1 MIRRAWPVAVWGI
14 LGGPLLRGQDLPYD
28 RRVAAELAGRV
39 VQADQRTIAQMDPG
53 RIARDTNRFTA
64 LVTNR
69 SNSPWV
75 VGLSLRAV
83 PGLWVR
89 GNWQHG
95 YRFEIPAGSER
106 RIEAPYVFRRLTP
119 EATLRVVWG
128 TPRDGAGGLEIVEPV
143 YDTTLAIGK
152 GNPAASDPRLAFDSL
167 HSAHFDVFAW
177 RGSAADRRMAAIAA
191 DRERALQRI
200 AEVLAVPF
208 TGRIRL
214 VLYPD
219 SASKTGQTGHIGAG
233 FASGRTIIEIFN
245 DSVQLDPYHEVAH
258 IVAGER
264 GSPPAMLDE
273 GFAVYISQSL
283 GSDALKYLGAP
294 GRTIT
299 QVVCGYL
306 RSNELIPIGR
316 LFRFMD
322 IGSDSTLPSIS
333 YPESASLTGFLIER
347 YGIERFRDLYAR
359 LSSSTEEVDLRR
371 NEETMAQ
378 IYGQDLGA
386 IDRAWRASL
395 DCPP

>member
-1 MIRRAWPVAVWGI
+1 
-14 LGGPLLRGQDLPYD
+14 
-28 RRVAAELAGRV
+28 
-39 VQADQRTIAQMDPG
+39 
-53 RIARDTNRFTA
+53 
-64 LVTNR
+64 
-69 SNSPWV
+69 
-75 VGLSLRAV
+75 
-83 PGLWVR
+83 
-89 GNWQHG
+89 
-95 YRFEIPAGSER
+95 
-106 RIEAPYVFRRLTP
+106 
-119 EATLRVVWG
+119 
-128 TPRDGAGGLEIVEPV
+128 
-143 YDTTLAIGK
+143 
-152 GNPAASDPRLAFDSL
+152 
-167 HSAHFDVFAW
+167 
-177 RGSAADRRMAAIAA
+177 
-191 DRERALQRI
+191 
-200 AEVLAVPF
+200 
-208 TGRIRL
+208 
-214 VLYPD
+214 
-219 SASKTGQTGHIGAG
+219 
-233 FASGRTIIEIFN
+233 
-245 DSVQLDPYHEVAH
+245 
-258 IVAGER
+258 
-264 GSPPAMLDE
+264 
-273 GFAVYISQSL
+273 VYISQSL